1 MQKVAENENKDQIG
15 ENKQQTTSEANHNRH
30 QKYQRNLINPTYL
43 TNELD
48 FKIGCILI

>member
-15 ENKQQTTSEANHNRH
+15 ENKQQAKRTTIDNRH

-43 TNELD
+43 FD
-48 FKIGCILI
+48 K